1 MSKSE
6 QSRLARVGC
15 VKLWQKGYE
24 FYIGSVCVGFFG
36 KTGYN
41 IYVGCDVV
49 VCFADNITEAKD
61 LLLKKIIESF
71 EITPLHNKKTRYVKR
86 LPRGG
91 VETEEN

>member
-24 FYIGSVCVGFFG
+24 FYIGSVCVGFFE

-41 IYVGCDVV
+41 TYTNCDVK
-49 VCFADNITEAKD
+49 FYSAANITEAKD
-61 LLLKKIIESF
+61 LLLKKIIENF

-91 VETEEN
+91 VEAEEN